1 MVLLEEI
8 QVQDHP
14 QAVSGRAVVVL
25 EVLVHRP
32 VGQEDVAQQ
41 PRSYQEWVV
50 MDYNRL
56 SLVLLLIMQ
65 EAAVPLVGIMRH
77 QFLDNS
83 HLLVDWE
90 EAEQGQDLVV
100 LSHRAS
106 RAPQVLGAVVGRL
119 LTVFLL

>member
-8 QVQDHP
+8 QAQDHP
-14 QAVSGRAVVVL
+14 QAVNGKVVVVL
-25 EVLVHRP
+25 AVLVHRP

-50 MDYNRL
+50 LDDNRL

-65 EAAVPLVGIMRH
+65 VVAVPLVGIMRH

-119 LTVFLL
+119 LTVFVL